1 MDVAFAVIMRYNC
14 GEVNKMSTNTTYNV
28 RIDKEM
34 RKKADIL
41 YKNMGLT
48 LSSAINLFVTQS
60 VIQGKLPLTEV
71 VAEPLYANALLRDA
85 EEIDIALNN
94 GTATVYNTPEELFAS
109 WENE

>member
-1 MDVAFAVIMRYNC
+1 MKV
-14 GEVNKMSTNTTYNV
+14 STNTTYNI

-34 RKKADIL
+34 RRKADLL

-48 LSSAINLFVTQS
+48 LSSAINLFITQS
-60 VIQGKLPLTEV
+60 VIQGKLPLTEI
-71 VAEPLYANALLRDA
+71 VAEPLFADILLHDA

-109 WENE
+109 WENV

>member
-1 MDVAFAVIMRYNC
+1 MRYNC
-14 GEVNKMSTNTTYNV
+14 GEVMVMSANTTYNV

-48 LSSAINLFVTQS
+48 LSSAINLFITQS
-60 VIQGKLPLTEV
+60 VIQGKLPLTEI
-71 VAEPLYANALLRDA
+71 VAEPYYADLLLRDA
-85 EEIDIALNN
+85 EETDKALEN
-94 GTATVYNTPEELFAS
+94 GTATIYNTPDELFAS